1 MKKTSYLMLL
11 AMVVS
16 LFAACNDYET
26 YSDLKKKERQAISKF
41 LVDSAINVISEK
53 QFEEQ
58 GQTTDLKK
66 NQYVLLD
73 KSGVYMQIIRK
84 GCGQQVESGKTV
96 NVLCRFSETNIL
108 TDSMLIRNDIVGT
121 IYMNGQY
128 IDVSQYVDKM
138 TVQRNGSTFQ
148 ASFVSGMMQLYHGT
162 SSVPSG
168 WLVPLLYINVGRPL
182 QEGDEIAKVKLIV
195 PHSQGTPTA
204 SQSVYPAFYVI
215 TYQRDN

>member
-1 MKKTSYLMLL
+1 MLL

-96 NVLCRFSETNIL
+96 NLLSRFSETNIL

-195 PHSQGTPTA
+195 PHSQGTQTA

>member
-1 MKKTSYLMLL
+1 MLL

-168 WLVPLLYINVGRPL
+168 WLIPLLYINVGRPL

-195 PHSQGTPTA
+195 PHSQGTQTA

>member
-1 MKKTSYLMLL
+1 MLL

-26 YSDLKKKERQAISKF
+26 YSDLKKKERQAFSKF

-195 PHSQGTPTA
+195 PHSQGTQTA

>member
-1 MKKTSYLMLL
+1 MLL

-26 YSDLKKKERQAISKF
+26 YSDLKKKERQAIGKF

-168 WLVPLLYINVGRPL
+168 WLVPLL
-182 QEGDEIAKVKLIV
+182 
-195 PHSQGTPTA
+195 
-204 SQSVYPAFYVI
+204 
-215 TYQRDN
+215 

>member
-1 MKKTSYLMLL
+1 MLL

-148 ASFVSGMMQLYHGT
+148 ASFVTGMMQLYHGT

-195 PHSQGTPTA
+195 PHSQGTQTA

>member
-1 MKKTSYLMLL
+1 MLL

-195 PHSQGTPTA
+195 PHSQGTQTA

-215 TYQRDN
+215 TYPRDN

>member
-1 MKKTSYLMLL
+1 MLL

-138 TVQRNGSTFQ
+138 TVMRNGSTFQ

-195 PHSQGTPTA
+195 PHSQGTQTA

>member
-1 MKKTSYLMLL
+1 MLL

-16 LFAACNDYET
+16 LFADCNDYET

-195 PHSQGTPTA
+195 PHSQGTQTA

>member
-1 MKKTSYLMLL
+1 MLL

-148 ASFVSGMMQLYHGT
+148 ASFVSDMMQLYHGT

-195 PHSQGTPTA
+195 PHSQGTQTA

>member
-1 MKKTSYLMLL
+1 MLL

-182 QEGDEIAKVKLIV
+182 QKGDEIAKVKLIV
-195 PHSQGTPTA
+195 PHSQGTQTA

>member
-1 MKKTSYLMLL
+1 MLL

-128 IDVSQYVDKM
+128 IDVSQYVDKV
-138 TVQRNGSTFQ
+138 TVQRDGSTFQ

-195 PHSQGTPTA
+195 PHSQGTQTA